1 MPLNCSQTTHRKVEL
16 QRSFKLLYE
25 YEIKRLR
32 PLMVSDHPG
41 IVDDV
46 KKTVAD
52 LNECGSDGWELVSVV
67 PAGEEWLAF
76 LKRPVR

>member
-1 MPLNCSQTTHRKVEL
+1 MPLSCPQTTHRKVEL

-32 PLMVSDHPG
+32 PLMVSDHSG
-41 IVDDV
+41 INNDI
-46 KKTVAD
+46 KQTIYD
-52 LNECGSDGWELVSVV
+52 LNKLGQDGWELVSVV
-67 PAGEEWLAF
+67 PAGAESLAF